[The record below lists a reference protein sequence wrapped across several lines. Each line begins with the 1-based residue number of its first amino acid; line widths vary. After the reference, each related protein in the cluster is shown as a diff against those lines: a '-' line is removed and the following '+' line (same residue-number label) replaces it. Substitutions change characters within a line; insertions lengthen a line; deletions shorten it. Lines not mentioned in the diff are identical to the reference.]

1 LASRFE
7 GVAMLDLIFLAATVL
22 LFWSA
27 IVYVRRCDR
36 I

>member
-1 LASRFE
+1 M
-7 GVAMLDLIFLAATVL
+7 VDLIFLAATVL

-27 IVYVRRCDR
+27 IVYARGCDR

>member
-1 LASRFE
+1 MS
-7 GVAMLDLIFLAATVL
+7 DLIFLVATIF

-27 IVYVRRCDR
+27 IVYARRCDR

>member
-1 LASRFE
+1 
-7 GVAMLDLIFLAATVL
+7 MLDLIFLAAAVL